1 MTTSS
6 TTPMGTDAL
15 LSAITLTH
23 PYLLQQDQLS
33 QLLDLSNAA
42 TPVTTPT
49 TTTTTMTNNNQLQTS
64 NNFMIDDWLADE
76 LQHSGLL
83 TQQQQHD
90 LSVTTTPTSFSCSND
105 ISTPPTSLLPQSP
118 PLTASPVKETHQH
131 HQQSSS
137 PGVPLFPDI
146 WPASNAATTVV
157 SVPVVKQQP
166 IAVRPA
172 QPQPQ
177 QQQQRPRPV
186 PIMPKTTEMSMSSPS
201 TPTTPQVVGGKRKA
215 SSALLSDK
223 EQDDIALK
231 RQRNTDAARRSRLKK
246 LLKMESLENR
256 VTELE
261 GENTRLTTRV
271 AVLESEKSG
280 LESKDKEMQE
290 RIRVLE
296 EQLAEA
302 HKALTSKCSH

>member
-49 TTTTTMTNNNQLQTS
+49 TTTTTMTTNNQLQAS

-83 TQQQQHD
+83 TQQQHD
-90 LSVTTTPTSFSCSND
+90 LSITTTPTSFSCSSD
-105 ISTPPTSLLPQSP
+105 VSTPPSSLLPQSP

-137 PGVPLFPDI
+137 PGVSLFPDI
-146 WPASNAATTVV
+146 WPTSNAATTAV

-166 IAVRPA
+166 IAVRPV
-172 QPQPQ
+172 QPQPQQ

-201 TPTTPQVVGGKRKA
+201 TPTPQVVGGKRKA